1 MELFS
6 ENNAVQGDGSDA
18 VPAASLGK
26 MLCEARERAG
36 LSVADVANQIKFAPR
51 QIEALEADDFQHLPE
66 MTFVR
71 GFVRSYAKIL
81 DMDAQPL
88 LALLPETST
97 SQMPLI
103 PISVEVPFPGVYSPN
118 WHNLIW
124 LGVTLLLAVL
134 VVAFAA
140 WHFTTPV
147 AQPEAARVETPVPLP
162 SKMEIMPAS
171 PVLEANANMPPVVPE
186 AQPEFTDAQSSAL
199 AVKPLA
205 SNPRDALL
213 TAGGRP
219 EILPQ
224 AQSKKPAAQLGT
236 PQSPALRMALTAS
249 GKTEAP
255 AQTQPVKPVAQPDTL
270 PKTSTLHLVFDK
282 DSWVE
287 VRDSEGKILSSRINP
302 QGSELRLNGQAPFSL
317 VISHAASVQLYHRGK
332 QVDLTPYTRVSSEV
346 ARLTLE

>member
-1 MELFS
+1 MEPFS
-6 ENNAVQGDGSDA
+6 ENDTGQGDSPDA
-18 VPAASLGK
+18 MQAVSLGK
-26 MLCEARERAG
+26 MLCEARERTG

-71 GFVRSYAKIL
+71 GFVRSYAKML

-88 LALLPETST
+88 LALLPQTNAPP
-97 SQMPLI
+97 MPLT
-103 PISVEVPFPGVYSPN
+103 PISVEVPFPGAYSPN

-134 VVAFAA
+134 VVVFAV

-147 AQPEAARVETPVPLP
+147 AQPEAAQVETPVSLPL
-162 SKMEIMPAS
+162 KMEIIPAS
-171 PVLEANANMPPVVPE
+171 PVLETNVNMPPAVAE
-186 AQPEFTDAQSSAL
+186 AQPEPVEAQSSVL
-199 AVKPLA
+199 AAKSLA
-205 SNPRDALL
+205 SKPHDVLIA
-213 TAGGRP
+213 TGGMP

-224 AQSKKPAAQLGT
+224 TRPTKPAAQPGQT
-236 PQSPALRMALTAS
+236 STRIAPAAS
-249 GKTEAP
+249 GKTEVP

-270 PKTSTLHLVFDK
+270 PKTSALYFVFDK

-287 VRDSEGKILSSRINP
+287 VRDSEGKILSSRINQ
-302 QGSELRLNGQAPFSL
+302 QGSELRLNGQEPFSL

-332 QVDLTPYTRVSSEV
+332 QVDLAPYTRVSSEV

>member
-1 MELFS
+1 MEQLP
-6 ENNAVQGDGSDA
+6 EINAGQGDDSDA
-18 VPAASLGK
+18 MQVVSLGK
-26 MLCEARERAG
+26 MLREARERIG

-51 QIEALEADDFQHLPE
+51 QIEALEADDFRHLPE

-88 LALLPETST
+88 LALLPQTNA

-103 PISVEVPFPGVYSPN
+103 PISVEVPFPGAYSPN

-134 VVAFAA
+134 VVVFAV

-147 AQPEAARVETPVPLP
+147 AQPEAAQVETPISLP
-162 SKMEIMPAS
+162 SKMEIIPAS
-171 PVLEANANMPPVVPE
+171 PVLEAGINVVPE
-186 AQPEFTDAQSSAL
+186 AQPAPVEAQSSVL
-199 AVKPLA
+199 AVKPLV
-205 SNPRDALL
+205 SGSRDALP

-219 EILPQ
+219 EALPQ
-224 AQSKKPAAQLGT
+224 TQPETKPDTL
-236 PQSPALRMALTAS
+236 PQTATLRMALTAN
-249 GKTEAP
+249 GRAGTLP
-255 AQTQPVKPVAQPDTL
+255 QTQPAKPAAQPGTL
-270 PKTSTLHLVFDK
+270 PQTSELHFVFDE

-287 VRDSEGKILSSRINP
+287 IKDKDGKILSSRINP
-302 QGSELRLNGQAPFSL
+302 RGSELRLNGNEPFSL
-317 VISHAASVQLYHRGK
+317 VISHAASVLLYHRGK
-332 QVDLTPYTRVSSEV
+332 QVDLTPYTRSSSEV